1 MRTFPLIA
9 WVLLPYTAL
18 RCAWPVLSRLRA
30 SGNATV
36 RFRRTARRRAPA
48 CGLGRLGRL
57 PAIAGAAGAAAFGL
71 APGAAAQ
78 SPGQAGDNPDDRAFL
93 PPARTGPGGVP
104 EIRAD
109 PPAAREPQAAPSPA
123 SSPPPDVTGRDPAAA
138 REPQAAPSSS
148 TPPRPPEGPTPTP
161 PPPRPDPAT
170 RPRETAARERRVEV
184 RKGDCLWTLAA
195 EVLGRGASDADI
207 DRYWRTIYA
216 ANRDVVGGDPDLI
229 FPRSGPRASG
239 AEQPP
244 VNPDV
249 AADRVHRT
257 DERMYSDRR

>member
-36 RFRRTARRRAPA
+36 RSRRTARRRAPA

-93 PPARTGPGGVP
+93 PPARTGPGRVP

-109 PPAAREPQAAPSPA
+109 PP
-123 SSPPPDVTGRDPAAA
+123 AA

-229 FPRSGPRASG
+229 FPGQVLVLPEPNSRP
-239 AEQPP
+239 
-244 VNPDV
+244 
-249 AADRVHRT
+249 
-257 DERMYSDRR
+257 